1 MGAKY
6 TAEDEKA
13 LRDFLLDEDCLEEL
27 LPWTERF
34 NIFDV
39 LKISRTEIR
48 HSNQLSWLLDPNENH
63 GLGDRYLK
71 SLFQLIA
78 TNSAKHDVFDVLLM
92 DYKSFI
98 VLREWKNIDILLISK
113 EEKVVVAIENKVG
126 SHEHSNQLNRYRT
139 ILEKEYEEYKKI
151 YLFLTPDGDVPS
163 DPENWEAISYREL
176 IDELERITANV
187 ELLPDAEL
195 MIKNYIE
202 IIRRDI
208 VEDQE
213 LVEICN
219 KIYQKHKR
227 AFELIYE
234 NKTDNR
240 SVVVDSLLEPLK
252 KYENEGKIKIDYK
265 LIGNTVI
272 SFSTYRMDE
281 FLPEDDK
288 YVNSWG
294 DHSLYR
300 YYIYLRHY
308 PDIFAKFELGG
319 SNFNPIYADS
329 VNKITQL
336 YKPGDSRDVF
346 KYKRL
351 YSTKK
356 YTVDEDNID
365 ESCPKIIDSIVSEL
379 LKKEETMLIK
389 CK

>member
-1 MGAKY
+1 MGSKY

-48 HSNQLSWLLDPNENH
+48 HSNMLSWLLDPNENH
-63 GLGDRYLK
+63 GLGDRFLK

-78 TNSAKHDVFDVLLM
+78 TNSAKHDVFEVLLL
-92 DYKSFI
+92 DYKSFT
-98 VLREWKNIDILLISK
+98 VLREWKNIDILLASK
-113 EEKVVVAIENKVG
+113 DEKTLVAIENKVG
-126 SHEHSNQLNRYRT
+126 SHEHSDQLNRYRS
-139 ILEKEYEEYKKI
+139 ILEMEYEDYKKI
-151 YLFLTPDGDVPS
+151 YIFLTPDGDASS
-163 DPENWEAISYREL
+163 DPENWEAISYQEL
-176 IDELERITANV
+176 VDELERITSNV

-240 SVVVDSLLEPLK
+240 SVVVDSFLEPLK

-265 LIGNTVI
+265 SVGKTVI
-272 SFSTYRMDE
+272 SFTTHRMDKI
-281 FLPEDDK
+281 LPADDT
-288 YVNSWG
+288 YINSWG
-294 DHSLYR
+294 EHSIYR
-300 YYIYLRHY
+300 YYIYLKHY
-308 PDIFAKFELGG
+308 PDISAKFELGG
-319 SNFNPIYADS
+319 SNFNPTYADS

-356 YTVDEDNID
+356 YTVDEENLE
-365 ESCPKIIDSIVSEL
+365 ESCQKIIDSIVSEL
-379 LKKEETMLIK
+379 LKKEETMLSK
-389 CK
+389 M

>member
-6 TAEDEKA
+6 TTEDEKA

-27 LPWTERF
+27 SPWTERF

-48 HSNQLSWLLDPNENH
+48 HSNMLSWLLDPNENH
-63 GLGDRYLK
+63 GLGDRFLK

-98 VLREWKNIDILLISK
+98 ALREWKNIDILLVSK
-113 EEKVVVAIENKVG
+113 EEKVIVAIENKVG
-126 SHEHSNQLNRYRT
+126 SHEHSNQLNRYRA
-139 ILEKEYEEYKKI
+139 IIEKEYEEYKKI
-151 YLFLTPDGDVPS
+151 YLFLTPDGDVSS
-163 DPENWEAISYREL
+163 DPENWETISYREL
-176 IDELERITANV
+176 IDELERIAANV

-227 AFELIYE
+227 ALELIYE

-240 SVVVDSLLEPLK
+240 SVAVDSLLEPLK
-252 KYENEGKIKIDYK
+252 KYENEGKIKID
-265 LIGNTVI
+265 
-272 SFSTYRMDE
+272 
-281 FLPEDDK
+281 
-288 YVNSWG
+288 
-294 DHSLYR
+294 
-300 YYIYLRHY
+300 
-308 PDIFAKFELGG
+308 
-319 SNFNPIYADS
+319 
-329 VNKITQL
+329 
-336 YKPGDSRDVF
+336 
-346 KYKRL
+346 
-351 YSTKK
+351 
-356 YTVDEDNID
+356 
-365 ESCPKIIDSIVSEL
+365 
-379 LKKEETMLIK
+379 
-389 CK
+389 